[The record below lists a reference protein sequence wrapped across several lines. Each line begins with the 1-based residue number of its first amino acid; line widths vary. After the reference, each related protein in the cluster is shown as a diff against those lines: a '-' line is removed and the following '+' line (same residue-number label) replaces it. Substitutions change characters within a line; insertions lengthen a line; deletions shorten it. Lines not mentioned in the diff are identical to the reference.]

1 MLWYV
6 PEQILMR
13 INNQSKRKRCK
24 WSPKINFFLSWL
36 DIPYSDHA
44 RYLYVE
50 VRKKFQ
56 ISYSLKTVYISSTK
70 KTTKEKFDFIWKF
83 FTHLISLVNMVL
95 TDYISFLS
103 SAYYLTKSIYILTFF
118 LLSQKY
124 MLITQGV
131 RAFCWRSTSRSMKEE
146 KRL

>member
-1 MLWYV
+1 LLWYV

-50 VRKKFQ
+50 VRKKFR

-70 KTTKEKFDFIWKF
+70 KNNKRKVWFHMEVFHTPYSARQHSINRLYF
-83 FTHLISLVNMVL
+83 FSFVCILPYKINLYFNFFSSL
-95 TDYISFLS
+95 S
-103 SAYYLTKSIYILTFF
+103 KIYADHAGCSCF
-118 LLSQKY
+118 LL
-124 MLITQGV
+124 T
-131 RAFCWRSTSRSMKEE
+131 
-146 KRL
+146 